1 MKNNN
6 NNQHLCHHDI
16 ILNDYKKIQHSQAA
30 MCKQKIEVF
39 EIWYKKHFMV
49 VDFAQKTISVCPF

>member
-1 MKNNN
+1 MKN

-16 ILNDYKKIQHSQAA
+16 ILNDYKKKQAA

>member
-1 MKNNN
+1 MKN

-16 ILNDYKKIQHSQAA
+16 ILNDYKKIN
-30 MCKQKIEVF
+30 KQKIEVF